1 VFDSP
6 YITSVGVP
14 VEANNPEMRAKVFEW
29 ATAKGSYADNR
40 YSPIYNTAK
49 DYCGGHFM
57 GTREEA
63 VLALWNDDIA
73 KAVFK
78 LVGYGTSLD
87 DPKNSFKQKTL
98 EEYWILNFAKETQQL
113 DEMLAIK
120 RRTYES
126 SKFYLSNLL
135 FDESV
140 PLDIIDKYITGDG
153 PRSRGHYISV
163 KVRGGNDAPAIPYY
177 LGKGNHKRGML
188 FEIHIVESRP
198 LVMNQIFDKLQAYS
212 HPGAVGYVGYAYLQ
226 RPTNG
231 ELGKVPFGDLYWGKE
246 RTKEIQE
253 MRDEHDPNNRFGSRY
268 SSLMAPVTGEKCPTA
283 YQPYRRPVVGRE
295 ILNDWN

>member
-1 VFDSP
+1 
-6 YITSVGVP
+6 
-14 VEANNPEMRAKVFEW
+14 
-29 ATAKGSYADNR
+29 
-40 YSPIYNTAK
+40 
-49 DYCGGHFM
+49 
-57 GTREEA
+57 
-63 VLALWNDDIA
+63 
-73 KAVFK
+73 
-78 LVGYGTSLD
+78 
-87 DPKNSFKQKTL
+87 
-98 EEYWILNFAKETQQL
+98 
-113 DEMLAIK
+113 MLAIK

-198 LVMNQIFDKLQAYS
+198 
-212 HPGAVGYVGYAYLQ
+212 GAVGYVGYAYLQ

-231 ELGKVPFGDLYWGKE
+231 ELGKVPFGDLYG
-246 RTKEIQE
+246 
-253 MRDEHDPNNRFGSRY
+253 
-268 SSLMAPVTGEKCPTA
+268 
-283 YQPYRRPVVGRE
+283 
-295 ILNDWN
+295 